1 MSELPAPKPP
11 SKRFVFNQPS
21 WSNPQQ
27 IGTADNFFNRSNQAY
42 LDIAAEAER
51 KRKEREARKQTL
63 QTRGDA
69 ELREA
74 KRRRVSDDS
83 EDGDNSLSNE
93 EKCRPAKQTPGL
105 DSEKLDN
112 DTLNSENSE
121 SSPKSLS
128 KRYEDAI
135 VARKVDT
142 KSHHPSEVIDLED
155 EEEDESDDIIITKV
169 KVPIPPDEDDF
180 PVSDDEY
187 AELAR
192 KAREKARR
200 KRLEEEDL
208 ASATPDPPI
217 STVENGGLQRSQSYH
232 EPTPPP
238 PTAEPLVQ
246 ILITSRIP
254 NTEPLI
260 VCRKVSQRLKDVR
273 LAWCQRQNF
282 NPDFAPKVF
291 MTWKGKRL
299 FDVTTCKSLG
309 IIGDPNGEILKGGDD
324 KPGSEQA
331 QVHME
336 AMTSELFEDYQKAK
350 RRGID
355 EGDLDEV
362 AARESTPVV
371 QKPEVQVKII
381 LKAKGFED
389 FKLIVKPVSSPA
401 ISPFR

>member
-11 SKRFVFNQPS
+11 PKRFVFNQPS

-51 KRKEREARKQTL
+51 KRKEREARKQAL

-74 KRRRVSDDS
+74 KRRRVSDDN
-83 EDGDNSLSNE
+83 EDGDNSPGNE
-93 EKCRPAKQTPGL
+93 EQCRPAKQTSGL
-105 DSEKLDN
+105 DSEKSDHV
-112 DTLNSENSE
+112 TLNSENSE

-135 VARKVDT
+135 VARKIDT
-142 KSHHPSEVIDLED
+142 KSRHLSEVIDLED
-155 EEEDESDDIIITKV
+155 EEEDESDDIIITQV
-169 KVPIPPDEDDF
+169 KVPNPPDEDDF

-217 STVENGGLQRSQSYH
+217 TTVENGGLQRSQSYH

-238 PTAEPLVQ
+238 LTAEPLVQ

-273 LAWCQRQNF
+273 LVWCQRQ
-282 NPDFAPKVF
+282 DFKADFVPKVF
-291 MTWKGKRL
+291 LTWKGKRL

-309 IIGDPNGEILKGGDD
+309 IIGDPNGQILKGGDD

-401 ISPFR
+401 ISPSR